1 MPCVAATA
9 LLLLATAAFAQ
20 RVPVEPPLRPL
31 QHVEGYLLFDVVF
44 HEQLNKQRR
53 ALMFFLD
60 LALKLK
66 RTLVLPRARVLRR
79 TNLRG
84 GFDPKADFVRMGE
97 LLNLSAFRQLHP
109 VMDLEDYLAEHA
121 EFDQHTSMGH
131 GGCVNSDAPST
142 VEFSGL
148 QVRAVKSTCEPMLP
162 HQLPAMIKL
171 HHVKSIAFSQSV
183 NQMHPAQAIQL
194 RPWVRFEQGVYDAAA
209 AFVAKTF
216 GTEPF
221 VAIHWRR
228 TDFLIARPKPGV
240 LQSPAELMRHA
251 RALMEEHGVTRVY
264 LATDNTDDGE
274 MALVNAGLKPTRLEP
289 PAEAAES
296 LRARA
301 VHANVEIA
309 ICAMADYFLGTQTS
323 SFTLAITEERQ
334 AVFGHAAATGAEMGL
349 KDAPKIERSARQHG
363 QPHVAPTQLKDEL

>member
-1 MPCVAATA
+1 MVDLDEYLQQHGPLPLGEHRIVPHGNVRRDCSATSLDFNGLSGVRSESSRCEQGA
-9 LLLLATAAFAQ
+9 QYNARTFLAPAYA
-20 RVPVEPPLRPL
+20 
-31 QHVEGYLLFDVVF
+31 
-44 HEQLNKQRR
+44 
-53 ALMFFLD
+53 
-60 LALKLK
+60 
-66 RTLVLPRARVLRR
+66 
-79 TNLRG
+79 
-84 GFDPKADFVRMGE
+84 
-97 LLNLSAFRQLHP
+97 
-109 VMDLEDYLAEHA
+109 
-121 EFDQHTSMGH
+121 
-131 GGCVNSDAPST
+131 
-142 VEFSGL
+142 
-148 QVRAVKSTCEPMLP
+148 AVKALSWQQCVDQTGPN
-162 HQLPAMIKL
+162 
-171 HHVKSIAFSQSV
+171 VV
-183 NQMHPAQAIQL
+183 RRL

-228 TDFLIARPKPGV
+228 TDFLIARRTQPGV

-251 RALMEEHGVTRVY
+251 RALMKEHGVTRVY

-274 MALVNAGLKPTRLEP
+274 MALVNAGLKPARLEP

-363 QPHVAPTQLKDEL
+363 QPHAAPTQLKDEL